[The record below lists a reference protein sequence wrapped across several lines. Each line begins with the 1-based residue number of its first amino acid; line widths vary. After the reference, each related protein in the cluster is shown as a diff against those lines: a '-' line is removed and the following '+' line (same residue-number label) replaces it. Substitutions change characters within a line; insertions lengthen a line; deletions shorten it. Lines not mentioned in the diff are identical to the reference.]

1 MAFLNDFEDDDLR
14 RRFATLRAEEEAR
27 APRFAASYAAQ
38 ARHVRQRSGIPG
50 KLIAA
55 TACVAII
62 VAAAFWRP
70 SSPRREGQPVAALAQ
85 WKAPTDFLL
94 QTPGREL
101 LQTVPTLGTSPDFGG
116 ASLLGRDHQQQKKQ
130 VRP

>member
-27 APRFAASYAAQ
+27 APRFVASYAAQ
-38 ARHVRQRSGIPG
+38 ARQRSGIPG

-116 ASLLGRDHQQQKKQ
+116 ASLLGRDHRRQKKQ